1 MLVYAQTF
9 KVPHRIATMKK
20 YDSRFLLTP
29 DFGQYLRRAWPGQNT
44 QPKLAFVLLITAL
57 ACLAAV
63 PARAADAF
71 RPRAV
76 PLVTTDPY
84 FSIWSFADHLTD
96 DVTRH
101 WTGTPQSL
109 ESMVRIDGVAYRI
122 MGKTPGEEALP
133 QVGLSVFPT
142 RTVYEFEGAG
152 VHVTL
157 TFLTPLLPHDL
168 DVYSRPVTYL
178 IWEARAVD
186 GRTHAVSVYY
196 ANSAQLVVNTDD
208 QTVVWSREKAGD
220 LTVLRMGSEAQAV
233 LAKFGD
239 NVRIDWGYLY
249 AAAPMSTVTASAI
262 ASPASQY
269 RAFIDGGALPG
280 EDNAS
285 TPVPAG
291 SRRAPLMAFV
301 FDMSQVGA
309 EPVARHLILA
319 YDDQYSIEYFHQRLR
334 PYWRRNG
341 AQSADLLTEAEHD
354 FISLRAESEKF
365 DRELMADLT
374 RVGGAKYAQL
384 AALAYRQSLAAHK
397 LVAAPDGQTPYYFPK
412 ENFSCGCISTVD
424 VIYPAAPILL
434 LSNPRLVEASLAPVM
449 DYVKTGK
456 WPYSYAPHDLGFYPI
471 ANGRDPQKTE
481 SMPVEES
488 GNMLILFAAIA
499 KAEGSPAFAEKY
511 APILKQWADYLV
523 EKGLDPE
530 NQLCTDDFAGHLAHN
545 TNLSIKAI
553 LGLGSYAQI
562 LEMQGKKDAANVYR
576 TKAEGFA
583 KRWVEMAN
591 DGDHYRLAFD
601 KPGTWSQKYNLVWDK
616 ILGLNLFPAD
626 VARKEII
633 FYENH
638 LNRNGMP
645 LDSRKTYTKLDWE
658 LWTDTMAESPADW
671 EKLISPIYDWVS
683 QSPTRVPLTDWYW
696 TRDGTQVA
704 FQARSVVGG
713 IFIKMLSDPAIWK
726 SWAERA
732 RN

>member
-1 MLVYAQTF
+1 
-9 KVPHRIATMKK
+9 MKK

-29 DFGQYLRRAWPGQNT
+29 DFVQYVRRARQQQIAPW
-44 QPKLAFVLLITAL
+44 KFAL
-57 ACLAAV
+57 ALVTAMAFFGAA
-63 PARAADAF
+63 PLRAADAF
-71 RPRAV
+71 QPRAV

-262 ASPASQY
+262 ASPSTQY

-365 DRELMADLT
+365 DRELMADLI

-384 AALAYRQSLAAHK
+384 AALAYRQSLTAHK

-488 GNMLILFAAIA
+488 GNILILFAAIA

-576 TKAEGFA
+576 TKAQEFA

-616 ILGLNLFPAD
+616 ILGLNLFPPE
-626 VARKEII
+626 VARKEIT
-633 FYENH
+633 FYGNH
-638 LNRNGMP
+638 LNRNGLP

-658 LWTDTMAESPADW
+658 LWTATLAESPADW

>member
-1 MLVYAQTF
+1 MQ
-9 KVPHRIATMKK
+9 K
-20 YDSRFLLTP
+20 YQQKNLLTH
-29 DFGQYLRRAWPGQNT
+29 DLWQYSRRA
-44 QPKLAFVLLITAL
+44 QPERTAHWNFTFILLVTLVWLA
-57 ACLAAV
+57 
-63 PARAADAF
+63 PAPLRGADAF
-71 RPRAV
+71 QPRAV

-84 FSIWSFADHLTD
+84 LSIWLFADHLTD

-133 QVGLSVFPT
+133 QVGLAVFPT
-142 RTVYEFEGAG
+142 RTVYQFEGAG

-208 QTVVWSREKAGD
+208 QTVVWSREKAGN

-301 FDMSQVGA
+301 FDMHQVGA

-341 AQSADLLTEAEHD
+341 AQAADLLTEAEHD
-354 FISLRAESEKF
+354 FNSLRAESEKF
-365 DRELMADLT
+365 DSELMADLT

-456 WPYSYAPHDLGFYPI
+456 WPFPYAPHDLGFYPI

-488 GNMLILFAAIA
+488 GNILILFAAIA

-626 VARKEII
+626 VTRKEII
-633 FYENH
+633 FYKNH
-638 LNRNGMP
+638 LNRYGMP